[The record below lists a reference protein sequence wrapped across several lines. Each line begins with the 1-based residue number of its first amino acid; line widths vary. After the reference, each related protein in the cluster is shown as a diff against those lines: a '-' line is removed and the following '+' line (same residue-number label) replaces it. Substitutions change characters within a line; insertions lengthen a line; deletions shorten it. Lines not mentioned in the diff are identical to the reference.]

1 MKLIP
6 ETEEEVLQEEV
17 RLSLVRRR
25 LCCRVLKS

>member
-17 RLSLVRRR
+17 RLSWVRRR